1 MERASASFV
10 IPVHNGA
17 RYLRESIESA
27 LNQSVAP
34 LEVIVVDDGSED
46 DSAAIAES
54 FGHPVR
60 CVRNSHAGQAAARN
74 HGVSIASGEFIAFL
88 DADDIAVPHRIERQ
102 LARFAAR
109 PELDFCEAYTQN
121 FWSPEI
127 AVGDRRVAPQE
138 GFTHGDV
145 PKPYLII
152 TWLFRRRLFFQ
163 LGGFDEGRRFGE
175 DTDWR
180 DRVVQSGAV
189 MESLEEVLAL
199 RRLHHDNLTRRH
211 YDQHLKAIVR
221 HTWDRVLAERRNRG
235 QEH

>member
-1 MERASASFV
+1 MKRASVSFV

-27 LNQSVAP
+27 LNQTVAP
-34 LEVIVVDDGSED
+34 SEVIVVDDGSED
-46 DSAAIAES
+46 ESAAVAES
-54 FGHPVR
+54 FGYPVR
-60 CVRNSHAGQAAARN
+60 CARIRHAGQAAARN
-74 HGVSIASGEFIAFL
+74 HGVSIASGDFIAFL

-102 LARFAAR
+102 LARFEAR

-127 AVGDRRVAPQE
+127 PVAERRAAPQE

-152 TWLFRRRLFFQ
+152 TWLFRRRLFLQ
-163 LGGFDEGRRFGE
+163 LGAFDEQRRFGE

-180 DRVVQSGAV
+180 DRVIGAKAV
-189 MESLEEVLAL
+189 VEIVEEVLAL

-221 HTWDRVLAERRNRG
+221 HTWDRVLQARRNRG